1 MTKPKAAI
9 DAAFFDTIPN
19 ACDEP
24 VKVAGPIRSGSGPLY
39 IRPSIAGGLFLCST
53 MSASVLRW
61 SGIAAGDSF
70 KRWRQEPFVYGGRF
84 GPLKQVFN
92 DPANAGTAAK

>member
-1 MTKPKAAI
+1 MKGTFVRLTFSTPTNPKAAI
-9 DAAFFDTIPN
+9 DAAFLI
-19 ACDEP
+19 
-24 VKVAGPIRSGSGPLY
+24 
-39 IRPSIAGGLFLCST
+39 CSN
-53 MSASVLRW
+53 MSASVLCW
-61 SGIAAGDSF
+61 PGIAAGDSF